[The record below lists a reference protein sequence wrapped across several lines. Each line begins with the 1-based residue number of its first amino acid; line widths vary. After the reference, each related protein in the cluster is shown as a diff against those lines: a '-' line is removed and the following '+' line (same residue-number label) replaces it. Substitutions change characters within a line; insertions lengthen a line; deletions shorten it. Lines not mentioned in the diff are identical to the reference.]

1 MLIRHETP
9 EDVAAVRRVEE
20 VAFGRIDEAV
30 LVDAL
35 RARGQV
41 ALSLVAEE
49 DACVV
54 GHVLFSPV
62 TIGTSAAVGLAPLA
76 VLPEYQG
83 LGIGAQLV
91 RRGLAEC
98 RAAGHE
104 CAVVLGEPDYYRRFG
119 FETAT
124 RHGVRCEFDAPEEA
138 FMILALRA
146 GALAGLGG
154 VARYQTEFGAVS

>member
-1 MLIRHETP
+1 MIRHEAP
-9 EDVAAVRRVEE
+9 EDAAAVRRVVEL
-20 VAFGRIDEAV
+20 AFGRADEAA

-35 RARGQV
+35 SARGKV
-41 ALSLVAEE
+41 TLSLVAEE
-49 DACVV
+49 DGCVV

-62 TIGTSAAVGLAPLA
+62 TIETVVGVGLAPLA
-76 VLPEYQG
+76 VLPEFQRR
-83 LGIGAQLV
+83 GIGAELV

-104 CAVVLGEPDYYRRFG
+104 CAVVLGEPEYYRRFG
-119 FETAT
+119 FETAA

-138 FMILALRA
+138 FMIVALLP

-154 VARYQTEFGAVS
+154 VARYQPEFGAVA